1 MTSIVNKVYVLAWLN
16 FTDDYKHRGGD
27 WAYLKEPRVFN
38 NYKDAK
44 KALEEL
50 LIEYINS
57 SDLDLETMKE
67 IGIEYFKKIKVNDSE
82 VESENEDDRNKEDR
96 VNEDRVNEE
105 GSKKVGDQDKK
116 EDEEEDEEEDKYEFD
131 ENAEYIFDPEELDF
145 DDFEYIV
152 EALSKGEY
160 VSRKIY
166 YEIHTCKLEDSKN

>member
-1 MTSIVNKVYVLAWLN
+1 MTSIVNNVYVLTWLN
-16 FTDDYKHRGGD
+16 FTDDYKPRGGD

-50 LIEYINS
+50 LIEYINN

-67 IGIEYFKKIKVNDSE
+67 IGIEYFKKVKNQ
-82 VESENEDDRNKEDR
+82 VEDE
-96 VNEDRVNEE
+96 
-105 GSKKVGDQDKK
+105 DQDKK
-116 EDEEEDEEEDKYEFD
+116 EDEESEEEVDKYEVDDRVSEDQASD

-145 DDFEYIV
+145 DDFEYIA